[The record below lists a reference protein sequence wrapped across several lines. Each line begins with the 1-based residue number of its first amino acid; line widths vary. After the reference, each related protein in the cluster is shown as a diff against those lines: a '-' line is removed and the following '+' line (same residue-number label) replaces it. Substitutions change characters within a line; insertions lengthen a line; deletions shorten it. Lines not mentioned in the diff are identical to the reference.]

1 MRKALCVIVYLLCA
15 GWSSRAQFS
24 VNGNESTATQW
35 STFSTDCYQFI
46 YPEGHDSLAV
56 TYAREWEKYRR
67 SVGYYGNIYLLPVVL
82 HPYSSTSN
90 GFVVW
95 TPSRMEMYAAPS
107 MYSPEPM
114 PWHTML
120 AIHENRHVAQM
131 QFLYKPPFKYFND
144 IFGELLAGP
153 FCLLYSSSMF
163 MEGDAVATETALS
176 TSGRGR
182 SADFLEYFRA
192 SFEEGDL
199 RDFDKWR
206 YGSQKRYTP
215 DYYKIGYLSVAGMD
229 IGPHS
234 ETFDNTLR
242 PRFKAFAEGLQKD
255 WQEDT
260 DSRGPFQSYEQLT
273 ENQKYYTSYSGL
285 TVWNGELYAV
295 QTGIAENARL
305 VSFDLQNFR
314 KKNHRHTSA
323 DSPLAAGADRLYW
336 TEEIPNL
343 RWEMHSTSELRS
355 YDGRRIVSELAGK
368 RLYNPAI
375 DGDRIAL
382 VENFFSGANA
392 VEVYL
397 AGESIASYTAPDGIQ
412 AVEPVWVNG
421 HLYASAITEAGQGIY
436 DVEAGFS
443 EVLSPSPVKIN
454 HLRADVGRICFTSD
468 RTGVNEFYS
477 LDPSSGEVCQLTNL
491 PRGGKDFIFSGDS
504 LYFTVLSA
512 GGRNICR
519 AVRDSLPVRK
529 VDFARR
535 HKYELADSLTL
546 KNTYA
551 APDLTPVSI
560 SDPEPYDKARNAFKF
575 HSFVPLYLD
584 SDDLMSSSYEDV
596 FGSAGLGATAY
607 FQNNLST
614 LYGDVA
620 VTGTKIGDKIRP
632 LGRVNLKYRGLYP
645 IIEFDGKMVFQ
656 SPFAS
661 NSTYARLRTYIPFN
675 LSRNGW
681 STAVLPIAGITS
693 QYQNT
698 GTSADSRINV
708 WTAGLRAYTMLPTP
722 SSAVYPRA
730 GIGLSAG
737 MNLYDVAMSAENAN
751 YFEGYIGC
759 PYATLYGYLPGFEKT
774 HSWAWSVS
782 WSTTPTLTV
791 ASLKTQTLS
800 ASLRYSMPVFPVDWS
815 GLSPMVYVR
824 NFELIPF
831 YEFTAIRADVQTV
844 SHTFGA
850 YAQAVLGNIFFIPY
864 DFRVGVKAGYDT
876 FTKGPVCNLVFSYDL

>member
-1 MRKALCVIVYLLCA
+1 MKRTLCLIVGLLCA
-15 GWSSRAQFS
+15 GAVLRAQFS
-24 VNGNESTATQW
+24 VNGNESPSTQW

-56 TYAREWEKYRR
+56 VYAREWEKYRA
-67 SVGYYGNIYLLPVVL
+67 SVGYYGYGRPLPVVL
-82 HPYSSTSN
+82 HPFSSTSN

-131 QFLYKPPFKYFND
+131 QFLYRPPFKYFNYV
-144 IFGELLAGP
+144 FGELLAGP

-215 DYYKIGYLSVAGMD
+215 DYYKIGYLSAAGLD

-242 PRFKAFAEGLQKD
+242 PRFKAFAEGLQKE

-260 DSRGPFQSYEQLT
+260 ESRAPFQSYEQLT
-273 ENQKYYTSYSGL
+273 DNQKYYTSYSGL

-305 VSFDLQNFR
+305 VSFDLQDFK

-323 DSPLAAGADRLYW
+323 DSPLAAGADKLYW

-343 RWEMHSTSELRS
+343 RWEMQSTSELRS

-382 VENFFSGANA
+382 VENFSTGANA
-392 VEVYL
+392 VEVFR
-397 AGESIASYTAPDGIQ
+397 AGECIASYTAPDGIQ

-421 HLYASAITEAGQGIY
+421 HLYASAITAQGQGIY

-454 HLRADVGRICFTSD
+454 HLRTDGDRICFTSD

-477 LDPSSGEVCQLTNL
+477 LDPSDGEVCQLTNL

-504 LYFTVLSA
+504 LYFTVLSS

-519 AVRDSLPVRK
+519 TERGSLPVRK
-529 VDFARR
+529 VDFAQR

-551 APDLTPVSI
+551 TPKQNPLSI
-560 SDPEPYDKARNAFKF
+560 TDPEPYDKIRNAFRF
-575 HSFVPLYLD
+575 HSFVPLYLN
-584 SDDLMSSSYEDV
+584 SDELLSSSYEEV
-596 FGSAGLGATAY
+596 FSAAGLGATAY

-614 LYGDVA
+614 LYGNVGL
-620 VTGTKIGDKIRP
+620 TGTTVENKIYP
-632 LGRVNLKYRGLYP
+632 LASVNVKYRALYP
-645 IIEFDGKMVFQ
+645 VVEFDGKWTLQ
-656 SPFAS
+656 GLGGN
-661 NSTYARLRTYIPFN
+661 NSGNVMLRTYVPFN

-681 STAVLPIAGITS
+681 STAIIPIVSVAM
-693 QYQNT
+693 QNVNQEGFNDT
-698 GTSADSRINV
+698 EV
-708 WTAGLRAYTMLPTP
+708 TAWSIGGRAYTMLSTP
-722 SSAVYPRA
+722 SSAIYPRL
-730 GIGLSAG
+730 GVGLSAG
-737 MNLYDVAMSAENAN
+737 LNIYDVQATGEKAGF
-751 YFEGYIGC
+751 FEGRIKC

-774 HSWAWSVS
+774 HSWAWSTS
-782 WSTTPTLTV
+782 WSAAPNLAV

-800 ASLRYSMPVFPVDWS
+800 ASLRYAMPMFPVEWS

-831 YEFTAIRADVQTV
+831 YEFTAIKADVQTI

-850 YAQAVLGNIFFIPY
+850 YVDAVLGNIFFIPY

-876 FTKGPVCNLVFSYDL
+876 FTKSPVCNLVFSYDL